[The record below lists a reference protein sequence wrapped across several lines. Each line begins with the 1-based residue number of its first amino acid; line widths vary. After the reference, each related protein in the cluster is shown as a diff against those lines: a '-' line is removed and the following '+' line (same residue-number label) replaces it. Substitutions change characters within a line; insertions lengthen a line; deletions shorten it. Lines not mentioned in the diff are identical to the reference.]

1 MYIEDKERFD
11 LHWQY
16 FADHWYDMSKVNE
29 FNQLAIIYSGPRV
42 DICFLY
48 NLRKGLY
55 DQLMSKEAKEFFYD
69 NIDNPLMHE
78 MYPMSSKLTDE
89 DFDLTSEEFR
99 KRKEMLDPET
109 RKFVEKYLEHKEEK

>member
-16 FADHWYDMSKVNE
+16 FADYWYDMSKVNE
-29 FNQLAIIYSGPRV
+29 FNQLSIIYSGPRV

>member
-1 MYIEDKERFD
+1 
-11 LHWQY
+11 
-16 FADHWYDMSKVNE
+16 
-29 FNQLAIIYSGPRV
+29 
-42 DICFLY
+42 
-48 NLRKGLY
+48 
-55 DQLMSKEAKEFFYD
+55 MSKEAKEFFYD

-99 KRKEMLDPET
+99 KRKEILDPET